1 MSQSCPLIIVGIK
14 CSYHLFYVFYQTRA
28 LAWMA
33 NITLPLCSGLPPT
46 IRKALRFYANIQII
60 SSNTQKKFKKMHCGK
75 VQRLGEEG
83 WWLTKQMK
91 QLDRS
96 LLDWAEYA
104 YVLLFIT
111 IVITVYS
118 IFYLFWATKPR
129 KKRTRQINSARWPP
143 RSKHWKYN
151 KNSNPKKV
159 LLTICDHM
167 CSVVPLNNARI
178 QIKKQ

>member
-1 MSQSCPLIIVGIK
+1 
-14 CSYHLFYVFYQTRA
+14 
-28 LAWMA
+28 
-33 NITLPLCSGLPPT
+33 
-46 IRKALRFYANIQII
+46 
-60 SSNTQKKFKKMHCGK
+60 MHCGK

-91 QLDRS
+91 QLYRS

-129 KKRTRQINSARWPP
+129 KKNAPAKSTVLDGHPDRNIENIIKIQTQKSTIDDLWP
-143 RSKHWKYN
+143 Y
-151 KNSNPKKV
+151 V
-159 LLTICDHM
+159 LRGAAQQC
-167 CSVVPLNNARI
+167 
-178 QIKKQ
+178 